1 MHGKAIDDGKEK
13 SQTIKFYDFT
23 KDGKDIVDQL
33 NDYYQIK
40 VLRCVMVV
48 LSYMLDPARVNGK
61 TV

>member
-40 VLRCVMVV
+40 VLRCVMVA
-48 LSYMLDPARVNGK
+48 LSYMLYPARVNGK